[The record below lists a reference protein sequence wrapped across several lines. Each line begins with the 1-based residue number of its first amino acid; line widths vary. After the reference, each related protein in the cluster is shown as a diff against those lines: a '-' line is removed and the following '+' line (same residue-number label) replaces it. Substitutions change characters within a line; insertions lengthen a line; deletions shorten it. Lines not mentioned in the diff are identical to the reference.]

1 MGMVNRRRIAGN
13 TLLLYLRM
21 GLIMLISLYAS
32 RVVLNVLGET
42 DFGLYNV
49 IGGIVVT
56 FAFLN
61 SVMNSACNR
70 YYSME
75 LGREDYTALHKVFS
89 VNVIIFG
96 AIALLILLLSETVGL
111 WILERKMN
119 IPADRMNA
127 ARWVYQLSIFSFL
140 ASVLAIPYKS
150 IITAKEKM
158 KVYAYCSVVEAVPK
172 LGAVFLLAV
181 SPIDKLIFYAILML
195 IVSVGTNAFYPIY
208 CYRFYE
214 ECRGRAAWDRDL
226 GREILGFN
234 GWGVIGS
241 MAAIGRNQGINIL
254 LNMFYGPVVNA
265 ARGVANIVYFN
276 IYQFV
281 QNYVLAVNP
290 QVVKAYAA
298 GEREDMMKLVF
309 QTSKFAYF
317 LLFVIVMPL
326 MLEVDQ
332 VLDLWL
338 VDVPAHAA
346 AFTIYLLAAAL
357 VDSMHHPLYYAVQA
371 TGRVKW
377 YNILVGS
384 TQLLVPILAYVVL
397 KTSKVQPEL
406 IFAMVVV
413 ACVIAQIIRII
424 ITGKYVGMNIGQYLL
439 KVLLPV
445 LLVSAVSPVLPW
457 LVVRSMEPT
466 FGRLCLTVAV
476 SILAVGLAVLL
487 IGLDR
492 DERKGILKFVKR
504 DGRQQV

>member
-1 MGMVNRRRIAGN
+1 MVDRRRIAGN

-75 LGREDYTALHKVFS
+75 LGREDYQALHKVFS

-96 AIALLILLLSETVGL
+96 AIAVFILILSETVGL

-140 ASVLAIPYKS
+140 ASVLAIPFKS

-158 KVYAYCSVVEAVPK
+158 KVYAYCSVVEAVLK

-181 SPIDKLIFYAILML
+181 SPIDKLIFYAVLML

-208 CYRFYE
+208 CLRFYE
-214 ECRGRAAWDRDL
+214 ECRGRAEWDREL

-241 MAAIGRNQGINIL
+241 MASIGRNQGINIL
-254 LNMFYGPVVNA
+254 LNMFYGPAVNA

-309 QTSKFAYF
+309 QTSKLAYF
-317 LLFVIVMPL
+317 LLFVIVLPL
-326 MLEVDQ
+326 ILEVNQ

-384 TQLLVPILAYVVL
+384 TQLLVPVLAYVVL

-413 ACVIAQIIRII
+413 ACVLAQIIRII

-439 KVLLPV
+439 KVVLPV

-466 FGRLCLTVAV
+466 LGRLCLTVGV

-492 DERKGILKFVKR
+492 DERKGILNLLKGN
-504 DGRQQV
+504 GRKQV

>member
-1 MGMVNRRRIAGN
+1 MGMVDRRRIAGN

-21 GLIMLISLYAS
+21 GLIMIISLYTS
-32 RVVLNVLGET
+32 RVVLDVLGET

-61 SVMNSACNR
+61 SVMNAACNR
-70 YYSME
+70 YYSIE
-75 LGREDYTALHKVFS
+75 LGKKDYAALHKVFG
-89 VNVIIFG
+89 VNIIIFA
-96 AIALLILLLSETVGL
+96 AIALMILLLSETVGL

-140 ASVLAIPYKS
+140 ASVLAIPFKS
-150 IITAKEKM
+150 LITSKEKM
-158 KVYAYCSVVEAVPK
+158 KVYAYCSIVEAVLK

-181 SPIDKLIFYAILML
+181 APFDRLIFYAVLML

-208 CYRFYE
+208 CRHFYE
-214 ECRGRAAWDRDL
+214 ECRGRIEWDGQL
-226 GREILGFN
+226 GREIVGFN

-241 MAAIGRNQGINIL
+241 MASIGRNQGINIL
-254 LNMFYGPVVNA
+254 LNMFYGPAVNA

-281 QNYVLAVNP
+281 QNYVFAVNP

-298 GEREDMMKLVF
+298 GERDDMMKLVF

-317 LLFVIVMPL
+317 LLFVIVLPL
-326 MLEVDQ
+326 MLEVGQ

-338 VDVPAHAA
+338 VEVPAHAA

-357 VDSMHHPLYYAVQA
+357 IDSMHHPLYYAVQA
-371 TGRVKW
+371 SGRVKW
-377 YNILVGS
+377 YNIIVGS
-384 TQLLVPILAYVVL
+384 SQLMLVVVSYIILKL
-397 KTSKVQPEL
+397 CKVQPEL
-406 IFAMVVV
+406 IFQLTVVFSLL
-413 ACVIAQIIRII
+413 AQILRII
-424 ITGKYVGMNIGQYLL
+424 ITGRCVSMNIGSYL
-439 KVLLPV
+439 KRVVLPV
-445 LLVSAVSPVLPW
+445 ILVTAVSPALPW
-457 LVVRSMEPT
+457 LVVRSMPAT
-466 FGRLCLTVAV
+466 FGRLCLTVGV
-476 SILAVGLAVLL
+476 SILTVGLAVLL

-492 DERKGILKFVKR
+492 EERHGLIQFVKR
-504 DGRQQV
+504 NGRKQV

>member
-32 RVVLNVLGET
+32 RVVLDVLGET

-61 SVMNSACNR
+61 SVMNAACNR
-70 YYSME
+70 YYSIE
-75 LGREDYTALHKVFS
+75 LGRGDYQALHKVFG
-89 VNVIIFG
+89 VNIIIF
-96 AIALLILLLSETVGL
+96 AVIALIILVLSETVGL

-140 ASVLAIPYKS
+140 AGVLAIPFKA

-158 KVYAYCSVVEAVPK
+158 KVYAYCSIVEAVLK

-181 SPIDKLIFYAILML
+181 SPIDKLIFYAVLML
-195 IVSVGTNAFYPIY
+195 LVSVLTNAFYPFY

-214 ECRGRAAWDRDL
+214 ECRGRAEWNREL
-226 GREILGFN
+226 GREIIGFN

-241 MAAIGRNQGINIL
+241 MATIGRNQGINIL
-254 LNMFYGPVVNA
+254 LNMFYGPAVNA

-281 QNYVLAVNP
+281 QNYVIAVNP

-309 QTSKFAYF
+309 QTSKLAYF
-317 LLFVIVMPL
+317 LLFVVVLPL
-326 MLEVDQ
+326 ILEVNQ

-338 VDVPAHAA
+338 VEVPAHAA

-357 VDSMHHPLYYAVQA
+357 VDSMHHPLYYAIQA
-371 TGRVKW
+371 TGKVKW

-384 TQLLVPILAYVVL
+384 SQLMVLILSYVIL
-397 KTSKVQPEL
+397 KLAKVEPEL
-406 IFAMVVV
+406 IFQLVLIFS
-413 ACVIAQIIRII
+413 VIAQILRVII
-424 ITGKYVGMNIGQYLL
+424 AGKYVQMNIGQYLL

-445 LLVSAVSPVLPW
+445 VLVSLVSPVLPW
-457 LVVRSMEPT
+457 LVVRSMEPSL
-466 FGRLCLTVAV
+466 GRLFITVGV
-476 SILAVGLAVLL
+476 SIAVVGVAVLL

-492 DERKGILKFVKR
+492 EERRNLMNFIKGN
-504 DGRQQV
+504 GRKQV